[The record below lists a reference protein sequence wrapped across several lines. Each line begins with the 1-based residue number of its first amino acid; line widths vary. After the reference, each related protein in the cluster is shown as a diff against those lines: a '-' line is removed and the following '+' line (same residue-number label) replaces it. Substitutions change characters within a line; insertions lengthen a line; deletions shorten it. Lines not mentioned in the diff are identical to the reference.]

1 VKTLICLAGV
11 TLLAAVLS
19 HFAFAQQPEMATSV
33 PSRFVAPVYGTA
45 PKFESLP
52 KVNRLHAPV
61 IAAERLQPKIRASSF
76 ATKVC
81 RRPAESLPPY
91 RSSQWSW
98 KADKPASQS
107 SRRSAASENVNAILV
122 SAVESDTV
130 LANFRSTISRRPKA
144 HRGRIGAGVEIVNEP
159 AVGSDVEVVNEI
171 ELVNESPMASHF
183 QRTQG
188 LIPVTSG
195 QDAPIGIGDHAPLG
209 VPRLQTYGTPA
220 MMDQQ
225 AWAARAANLDDEA
238 ANGFD
243 DYDEY
248 EYGETRQRN
257 VMPPLWGGGERLYA
271 RSQYLR
277 WKIKGT
283 ELPALV
289 TTSPDGTPQD
299 EAGVLGFPA
308 TTVLFGGST
317 IDNDFRAGGRLTIGY
332 WLSSDDVFGIE
343 VDYWQL
349 ENESNSFFVSS
360 TGSSPIIARPFFNV
374 DPNVAGNPGQD
385 AALIS
390 FPNGDYTLPGFF
402 ANAPNQTGAITLNGS
417 VDVRMTSEVRSG
429 GIAFRGVS
437 MLGPYTRHSRWDW
450 LAGYRYFDMREGL
463 TITDVVLPGP
473 PFIAGLTITGT
484 DRFKTTNTFH
494 GGEISCAG
502 RFKWNRLSADV
513 MGRVAVGNMHQ
524 AVDISGTTVTFD
536 PTPTT
541 VTSDGSLLAQPSN
554 SGRHRSNRVAV
565 IPEISGNL
573 SFHIT
578 KNIEVTA
585 GCSLIYI
592 NRIMRPGDA
601 IDTSLNPSTFGG
613 AAGSGATR
621 PLFGFTKSDALL
633 FGYSGG
639 VTARF

>member
-11 TLLAAVLS
+11 TLLAAMLS
-19 HFAFAQQPEMATSV
+19 HFAFAQQPEMTTGV

-45 PKFESLP
+45 ARFESLA
-52 KVNRLHAPV
+52 KVNRQHVPV
-61 IAAERLQPKIRASSF
+61 VAAERLQPKPGASSF
-76 ATKVC
+76 ATKIC
-81 RRPAESLPPY
+81 RRPSESLPPY

-98 KADKPASQS
+98 KADMPASQS
-107 SRRSAASENVNAILV
+107 SRRAAASENANAILV
-122 SAVESDTV
+122 SGVESDSDTV
-130 LANFRSTISRRPKA
+130 LANFRSTISRGPLGEPIKQ
-144 HRGRIGAGVEIVNEP
+144 RGRIGAGVEIVNES
-159 AVGSDVEVVNEI
+159 AVEVVNEI

-188 LIPVTSG
+188 LMPVTGG
-195 QDAPIGIGDHAPLG
+195 QDAPVWIGDHAPLG
-209 VPRLQTYGTPA
+209 APG
-220 MMDQQ
+220 MMDPQ
-225 AWAARAANLDDEA
+225 AWAARAAYLDDEA

-243 DYDEY
+243 DYDED
-248 EYGETRQRN
+248 EYSETRQRS
-257 VMPPLWGGGERLYA
+257 VMPPLWGGGERFYA
-271 RSQYLR
+271 RTQYLR

-343 VDYWQL
+343 VDFWQL
-349 ENESNSFFVSS
+349 KNKSHSFFVES
-360 TGSSPIIARPFFNV
+360 TASSPIIARPFFNV
-374 DPNVAGNPGQD
+374 DPNVPGNPGQD

-402 ANAPNQTGAITLNGS
+402 ANAPNQTGVITLNGS
-417 VDVRMTSEVRSG
+417 VDVRATSEVRSG

-437 MLGPYTRHSRWDW
+437 MLGPYTRNSRWDW

-463 TITDVVLPGP
+463 TITDVVRPGA

-484 DRFKTTNTFH
+484 DRFNTANTFH

-502 RFKWNRLSADV
+502 RFKWNRVSADV

-554 SGRHRSNRVAV
+554 SGRHYSNRVAV

-578 KNIEVTA
+578 KHIEVTA

-601 IDTSLNPSTFGG
+601 IDTTLNPSTFGG
-613 AAGSGATR
+613 APGTPPVR